1 MVLTATRPLEDIDAT
16 SPEILQDPYSYY
28 DRLRAE
34 APVFRDPKTGIV
46 SVSTYDLVLEVNK
59 KPKLF
64 SSEFGDLLS
73 QGGTGQRDPEEVA
86 ISARGLGRSDTML
99 TADPPAHTRYK
110 RIAMKAFPLAR
121 VQAMTPY
128 IAEVSNMLIDRFI
141 ASGEVEFK
149 SQFADQLPSIVIID
163 AIGAS
168 RDEIPQFLHW
178 LKGTIGLLNGNAN
191 REQRLDYAQRL
202 VDLQRY
208 MVGAMAERRKHP
220 TGDVVS
226 DIVHARVA
234 DEGDRHLNDDEA
246 FSIINQILTAGQE
259 ATAHALT
266 YAVYQLLRNPSQ
278 LAKVKAD
285 RSLVPNLVEETVR
298 HLTPSHNMWRI
309 VKEDTE
315 LGGVALKAGEPMW
328 LRYGSANRD
337 EARFPNAADFDV
349 ARANAREHLAFGA
362 GIHTCLGM
370 ALARQEMCTALPII
384 LDRLRKL
391 RFEDGENSFQ
401 FGPSPILR
409 GATSLKLRFDPG

>member
-1 MVLTATRPLEDIDAT
+1 MTRTIQPLEEIEAT
-16 SPEILQDPYSYY
+16 SPEILQDPYPYY

-64 SSEFGDLLS
+64 SSAFGELLAA
-73 QGGTGQRDPEEVA
+73 GGTEEISPEEAA
-86 ISARGLGRSDTML
+86 ISAKGLKRTDTML

-110 RIAMKAFPLAR
+110 RIAMKAFPLSR

-128 IAEVSNMLIDRFI
+128 IAEVTNMLIDRF
-141 ASGEVEFK
+141 AKDGVVEFK
-149 SQFADQLPSIVIID
+149 SQFADQLPSIVIVD
-163 AIGAS
+163 ALGAT
-168 RDEIPQFLHW
+168 RDEIPQFLYW

-191 REQRLDYAQRL
+191 REERLDYAQRQ
-202 VDLQRY
+202 VDMQNYFVER
-208 MVGAMAERRKHP
+208 MAERRKLP

-226 DIVHARVA
+226 DLVHATVA
-234 DEGDRHLNDDEA
+234 DENDRHLDDHEL
-246 FSIINQILTAGQE
+246 FSIITQIFTAGQE
-259 ATAHALT
+259 ATSHALT
-266 YAVYQLLRNPSQ
+266 YAVYQLLRNPEQ
-278 LAKVKAD
+278 LEKLRAD
-285 RSLVPNLVEETVR
+285 PSLIANMVEETVR

-337 EARFPNAADFDV
+337 EARFPHGADFDV
-349 ARANAREHLAFGA
+349 ARVNAKEHLGFGA

-370 ALARQEMCTALPII
+370 ALARQEMNTALPIV
-384 LDRLRKL
+384 LERLRNL

-409 GATSLKLRFDPG
+409 GVTSLKLRFDPA